1 MPHIHTPTRIW
12 AKIFNVKYY
21 VPRASTKRGCKNK
34 YPKPFREIVRFHVHF
49 FCVDCGWGNLDI
61 RLYNHEQGACMFC
74 DNLST
79 YIMVTVSCHSLMK
92 CKENLSFIKLYLDG
106 IVCPDLRRGKLQSNI
121 MVNRCNRTRGH
132 NTLMNS

>member
-1 MPHIHTPTRIW
+1 MFYLLCASYTPTRIW
-12 AKIFNVKYY
+12 AIEFNVKYN
-21 VPRASTKRGCKNK
+21 VSRAFTKRCCKNK
-34 YPKPFREIVRFHVHF
+34 YPKLFREIERFHVHF

-79 YIMVTVSCHSLMK
+79 YIMVTLSCHSSMK

-106 IVCPDLRRGKLQSNI
+106 IVCPDLRRGKLQSYIHLNLCGRVMI
-121 MVNRCNRTRGH
+121 N
-132 NTLMNS
+132 